1 MFSQQLNTFSQSL
14 FGFGEQ
20 PLTRTN
26 NYHEHVEGV
35 TSVVLVVEGEKLHV
49 IKDCLLACQ
58 PMAMSSKSR
67 LKPVPQDSARTDNY
81 QEHVEGETNV
91 VLVVEGEKLYVIKEV
106 SRSTIV
112 L

>member
-49 IKDCLLACQ
+49 IKD
-58 PMAMSSKSR
+58 
-67 LKPVPQDSARTDNY
+67 
-81 QEHVEGETNV
+81 
-91 VLVVEGEKLYVIKEV
+91 V
-106 SRSTIV
+106 SRSTKYLKINID
-112 L
+112 